1 MPGLIVYGLSSC
13 DTCRKAKKW
22 LQSNAV
28 AFQFHD
34 VRQDGLAAAEVKR
47 WLHSG
52 FANKLINRQSTTW
65 RKLSDKQKEMAVAAP
80 CRRPLA
86 AESRTSALEALLLE
100 HPALVKR
107 PVFERDGKVL
117 AVGFKPETLAAALVL
132 GAGTK

>member
-65 RKLSDKQKEMAVAAP
+65 RKLSDKQKK
-80 CRRPLA
+80 LA
-86 AESRTSALEALLLE
+86 ASAPQTLLLE

-132 GAGTK
+132 GAGPK